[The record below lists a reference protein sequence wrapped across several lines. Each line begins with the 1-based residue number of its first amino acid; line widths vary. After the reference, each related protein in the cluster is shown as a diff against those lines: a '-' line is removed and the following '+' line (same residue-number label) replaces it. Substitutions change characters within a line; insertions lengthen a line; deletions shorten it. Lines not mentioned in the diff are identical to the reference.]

1 MDKSELLEIRAAIL
15 DSLALLE
22 TLKRGPDGEH
32 GNGGHDRE
40 RVEKT
45 AQRVTERLQ
54 AAAEALA
61 REVAE
66 QRARDDL
73 GLE

>member
-1 MDKSELLEIRAAIL
+1 MDKNELLDIRAAIL
-15 DSLALLE
+15 DALAFLE

-45 AQRVTERLQ
+45 VQRVTERLQ
-54 AAAEALA
+54 AAAKLLG
-61 REVAE
+61 REIVGEGGTDA
-66 QRARDDL
+66 
-73 GLE
+73 